1 MLRWYSPLWD
11 ELISRAA
18 LPMHD
23 PCTLML
29 GMLGIESMALS
40 ENSAALDSEF
50 HHHLFHQYLRD
61 PIFRPQSVG
70 ELSFQDLVHALL
82 WASQNSLVISNC
94 WNLET

>member
-29 GMLGIESMALS
+29 GIESMALS

-50 HHHLFHQYLRD
+50 HHLFHQYLRD
-61 PIFRPQSVG
+61 PIFRPQSV
-70 ELSFQDLVHALL
+70 EDL
-82 WASQNSLVISNC
+82 
-94 WNLET
+94 